1 MHGLPHSFPTRLS
14 CVLGWGLP
22 RRPGEGCG
30 GTHLHRG
37 GGGRGLMLEMR
48 PDCER
53 CGTDLP
59 AAAGGAFIC
68 SFECT
73 FCAACSEALDDVC
86 PNCGGELLDR
96 PVRPSHLLGKNPA
109 STERKYK
116 G

>member
-1 MHGLPHSFPTRLS
+1 
-14 CVLGWGLP
+14 
-22 RRPGEGCG
+22 
-30 GTHLHRG
+30 
-37 GGGRGLMLEMR
+37 MLEMR